1 MQVHLGRLR
10 VAHQPH
16 TPADEDLVLRSHLFT
31 SRRQSALAR
40 MIGILAVGVLA
51 LGIAGCG
58 SSTGT
63 TTSSPASSKTSS
75 AASSGTADCTYEPS
89 QRGAAKDVGVPP
101 AQEPATGTSTASI
114 ALTGGTVQIA
124 LDRETAPCTV
134 GSFAFLS
141 GAGYYDNTPCHRL
154 TSSPTLSVLQCG
166 DPSGTGSGG
175 PGYSY
180 ADETNPDMVYPAG
193 TVAMANAGPDTN
205 GSQFFLVYADSTL
218 PPSYTVFGTIT
229 EGLDVLTG
237 IAAKGT
243 ATGGK
248 DGAPAQPVT
257 ISTITIA

>member
-1 MQVHLGRLR
+1 
-10 VAHQPH
+10 
-16 TPADEDLVLRSHLFT
+16 LRSHLNQ
-31 SRRQSALAR
+31 SSRQSAITKTLSV
-40 MIGILAVGVLA
+40 ISVVLIA
-51 LGIAGCG
+51 TGIAACG

-63 TTSSPASSKTSS
+63 TTSSTTS
-75 AASSGTADCTYEPS
+75 GPTAGSVECTYEASP
-89 QRGAAKDVGVPP
+89 RGAAKDVGVPP
-101 AQEPATGTSTASI
+101 AQEPATGASTATI
-114 ALTGGTVQIA
+114 ALTGGTVEIA

-141 GAGYYDNTPCHRL
+141 GAGYYNDTPCHRL

-229 EGLDVLTG
+229 KGLDVLTG

-243 ATGGK
+243 SNGGN
-248 DGAPAQPVT
+248 DGAPANPVT
-257 ISTITIA
+257 ISAITIAD

>member
-1 MQVHLGRLR
+1 M
-10 VAHQPH
+10 
-16 TPADEDLVLRSHLFT
+16 RSHLFT
-31 SRRQSALAR
+31 SRQPSVMNRTLS
-40 MIGILAVGVLA
+40 IIAVGVVV
-51 LGIAGCG
+51 LGVAGCG

-63 TTSSPASSKTSS
+63 TTSSAAPSSESAS
-75 AASSGTADCTYEPS
+75 AATAGATTAGATTAGAATAAAGTADCTYVPS
-89 QRGAAKDVGVPP
+89 RRAAAKDVGLPP

-141 GAGYYDNTPCHRL
+141 GAGYYDDTPCHRL
-154 TSSPTLSVLQCG
+154 TSSPALSVLQCG

-180 ADETNPDMVYPAG
+180 ADETNPGMVYPAG
-193 TVAMANAGPDTN
+193 TVAMANGGPDTN
-205 GSQFFLVYADSTL
+205 GSQFFLVYADSSL

-229 EGLDVLTG
+229 QGLNVLTG

-243 ATGGK
+243 SSGGS
-248 DGAPAQPVT
+248 DGAPAEPVT
-257 ISTITIA
+257 ISTITIAD

>member
-1 MQVHLGRLR
+1 M
-10 VAHQPH
+10 
-16 TPADEDLVLRSHLFT
+16 RSNTTTF
-31 SRRQSALAR
+31 SRRSALTR
-40 MIGILAVGVLA
+40 TVSSLAVGVITLSLA
-51 LGIAGCG
+51 ACG
-58 SSTGT
+58 STGT
-63 TTSSPASSKTSS
+63 ASN
-75 AASSGTADCTYEPS
+75 AASSSKASSASAPAGSVNCDYEAS
-89 QRGAAKDVGVPP
+89 SRGAAKDVGLPP
-101 AQEPATGTSTASI
+101 ALEPATGASTASI
-114 ALTGGTVQIA
+114 ALTGGTVEIA

-141 GAGYYDNTPCHRL
+141 GAGYYNDTPCHRL
-154 TSSPTLSVLQCG
+154 TSSPSLSVLQCG

-229 EGLDVLTG
+229 GGLDVLTG

-243 ATGGK
+243 STGGK
-248 DGAPAQPVT
+248 DGAPAEPVM
-257 ISTITIA
+257 ISTITIAD

>member
-1 MQVHLGRLR
+1 MF
-10 VAHQPH
+10 
-16 TPADEDLVLRSHLFT
+16 RSHLFPF
-31 SRRQSALAR
+31 SRPSAVTRAF
-40 MIGILAVGVLA
+40 GVVSAVIIAV
-51 LGIAGCG
+51 GIAGCG
-58 SSTGT
+58 SSA
-63 TTSSPASSKTSS
+63 SPAAS
-75 AASSGTADCTYEPS
+75 AGAAAGSADCTYEPS
-89 QRGAAKDVGVPP
+89 PRGAAKDVGVPP
-101 AQEPATGTSTASI
+101 AAEPATGTSTASI

-141 GAGYYDNTPCHRL
+141 EAGYYDDTPCHRL

-166 DPSGTGSGG
+166 DPSGTGKGG

-180 ADETNPDMVYPAG
+180 ADETNPTMLYPAG

-229 EGLDVLTG
+229 KGLDVLTG

-243 ATGGK
+243 SNGGK
-248 DGAPAQPVT
+248 DGAPGEPVT
-257 ISTITIA
+257 ISTITIAG